1 MSNPRSR
8 VLPQLINV
16 YLFVMFAHCADLFS
30 LKLSGDLSVF
40 ATNLYGHVV
49 GILCVFVACLI
60 KRKDIRVFGIDF
72 RLKKIFKGVYLG
84 ALFSLVPILIVF
96 MFQLGIYAITQQES
110 LKPKFLPPN
119 ITVTHYSLGKTF
131 LIFALALIVSTF
143 MKEYFFRGYILK
155 SARPT
160 YSFGDAN
167 IIQAVLYMTLS
178 IATVLR
184 NIVYGK
190 FGHIDN
196 LFSFLVILIIF
207 YVVNDF
213 LCGIKLGLLT
223 RVNGNIWAAF
233 FCSYFYYFFA
243 YSLFVSQT
251 KISQVSSIIRL
262 LAVEIISFVMVW
274 AYYKKGMAEK
284 ERKKLEHKLKKL
296 EHRKKAYAGTDD
308 EPVSDKRY
316 DKIDNA
322 NAGKLEDFSHE
333 SLKQQVEGYASVISH
348 HSQHHH
354 KHSTAP
360 VQNDDLGSLGETD
373 VEQYRRAHEKQ
384 IVDSVGR
391 HYSHR
396 TSGEIR
402 QDDKLIGLG
411 EMNVGDFYK
420 EYAKAVE
427 QGFDDETKNVKE
439 KIEKI
444 GDKDKP
450 KNKNQ

>member
-1 MSNPRSR
+1 MSNPRSK

-16 YLFVMFAHCADLFS
+16 YLFVMFAHCADLFVQ
-30 LKLSGDLSVF
+30 KLSGDLSVL

-49 GILCVFVACLI
+49 GILCVFVACLV
-60 KRKDIRVFGIDF
+60 KRKDVRFFGLDF

-96 MFQLGIYAITQQES
+96 MFQLGLYAITQS
-110 LKPKFLPPN
+110 DLIKPKFLPPN
-119 ITVTHYSLGKTF
+119 ITITPYSVGKSF

-143 MKEYFFRGYILK
+143 LKEYFFRGYLLK

-160 YSFGDAN
+160 YSFSDAN
-167 IIQAVLYMTLS
+167 IIQSVLYMTLS
-178 IATVLR
+178 VATVLR

-190 FGHIDN
+190 YGPLN
-196 LFSFLVILIIF
+196 EWLSFFVILIVF
-207 YVVNDF
+207 YVVNDI

-233 FCSYFYYFFA
+233 FCSYFYRFFA

-251 KISQVSSIIRL
+251 KIMQVSSIIRL
-262 LAVEIISFVMVW
+262 LAVEIISFAMVW
-274 AYYKKGMAEK
+274 FYYKKGMAEK

-296 EHRKKAYAGTDD
+296 EHRKKVYTGTE
-308 EPVSDKRY
+308 EPVSGKRY

-322 NAGKLEDFSHE
+322 NAGKLEAFSHE
-333 SLKQQVEGYASVISH
+333 NFKQQVEDYASVTSH
-348 HSQHHH
+348 HSHHH
-354 KHSTAP
+354 HHRSSAP
-360 VQNDDLGSLGETD
+360 VENDDLGSLGETD
-373 VEQYRRAHEKQ
+373 VEQYRREHEKQ

-391 HYSHR
+391 HHSHH
-396 TSGEIR
+396 TSGEAR
-402 QDDKLIGLG
+402 RDDKLIGLG
-411 EMNVGDFYK
+411 KMNVGDFYK

-450 KNKNQ
+450 KNKKQ